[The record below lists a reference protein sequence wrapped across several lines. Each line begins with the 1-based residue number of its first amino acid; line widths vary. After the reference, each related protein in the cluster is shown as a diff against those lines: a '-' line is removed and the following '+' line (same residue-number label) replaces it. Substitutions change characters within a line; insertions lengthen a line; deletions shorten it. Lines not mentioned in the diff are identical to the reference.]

1 MNSLSG
7 YESRY
12 ECAHLERRD
21 GVLEVRLHT
30 REGSVVLNEVTHR
43 ELPCLFADIASD
55 RENRVVLL
63 TGTGDD
69 FWTAIDDSAWDFST
83 PAGWDRIYWEGRRL
97 LQSLLDVPV
106 PMIAA
111 VNGPARVHAEIPV
124 LCDVVLASDTADFQ
138 DLAHF
143 SGFEVV
149 PGDGSHLVWP
159 LVLGPNR
166 GRYFLLTGQR
176 LSAQQ
181 ALDLGVV
188 SEVLAAAE
196 LLPRARALA
205 AEIARRS
212 PLTLRYTRVALT
224 MWLRTAMQDGVSH
237 GLALEG
243 YSVMER
249 SQRALAAAGSGD
261 GHGKVPP

>member
-1 MNSLSG
+1 MSRLSE

-30 REGSVVLNEVTHR
+30 REAPVVLNEVSHR
-43 ELPCLFADIASD
+43 ELPCLFADIAAD

-63 TGTGDD
+63 TGTGDA
-69 FWTAIDDSAWDFST
+69 FWTKVDASAWDFST

-97 LQSLLDVPV
+97 LQGLLDVPV

-138 DLAHF
+138 DTAHF

-149 PGDGSHLVWP
+149 PGDGCHLVWP

-166 GRYFLLTGQR
+166 GRYFLLTGQK

-181 ALDLGVV
+181 ALELGVV
-188 SEVLAAAE
+188 SEVLPAAE
-196 LLPRARALA
+196 LLHRARELA
-205 AEIARRS
+205 AEIARRT

-224 MWLRTAMQDGVSH
+224 MWLRQAMQDGLSH

-249 SQRALAAAGSGD
+249 SQGAAAAAGGGD
-261 GHGKVPP
+261 ERRR